1 MMRICPTLLSGL
13 LLVSTGLVI
22 NPGQAQASLS
32 IAAPARIDLAQ
43 ADSQIVARHISRQ
56 TLRKIQLDI
65 QKRSKLPLNQIKL
78 VGAQARTWNGCLGL
92 EKPNT
97 TCIEIA
103 ITGFKVIMS
112 GPNNRFWIYHVDES
126 GNRLTLN
133 TTASLPN
140 HSGVPVPRFVERAVP
155 TSGDDV
161 IFQSAMI
168 TGEALFYNAIEL
180 RSNGANSYVLISRR
194 IAPTMGKPQVVKRLS
209 AKQVQPF
216 LNLLNQNSFRHFEGM
231 SYFSSQQVAV
241 DAPVFQ
247 LSSYG
252 TVTEYTAGDQNH
264 LPAKLRT
271 IVQAWENLIQGI

>member
-1 MMRICPTLLSGL
+1 MIRIRATLLTGFLMASA
-13 LLVSTGLVI
+13 GLVM
-22 NPGQAQASLS
+22 NPGQAQANGL

-43 ADSQIVARHISRQ
+43 ADSQIVARNIPRQ

-78 VGAQARTWNGCLGL
+78 IGAQTRTWNGCLGL

-97 TCIEIA
+97 ACIEIA
-103 ITGFKVIMS
+103 ISGFKVIMA
-112 GPNNRFWIYHVDES
+112 GPNHRFWVYHVDES
-126 GNRLTLN
+126 GDRLALN

-140 HSGVPVPRFVERAVP
+140 RSGIPVPRFVERSVP

-180 RSNGANSYVLISRR
+180 RSDGANGYVLTSRR
-194 IAPTMGKPQVVKRLS
+194 IAPSLGKPQVVKRLT

-216 LNLLNQNSFRHFEGM
+216 LDKLNQNSFRHFEGI
-231 SYFSSQQVAV
+231 SYFNSNQVAV

-252 TVTEYTAGDQNH
+252 SVTEYTAGDQGH
-264 LPAKLRT
+264 LPPKLRT
-271 IVQAWENLIQGI
+271 IVQAWETLIQGI